1 MDKLTIKFKRNSY
14 ESLDNKSEVKKK
26 MKSKDGMINASIR
39 KILNTR
45 INPYV
50 FFTPLEILDFIL
62 TLKIDPIV
70 VKAEYNRRKVTFR
83 FHINFMNYKLEPDNS
98 NIAIAMSYNRQI

>member
-14 ESLDNKSEVKKK
+14 ESIENKSEVKKK
-26 MKSKDGMINASIR
+26 MKPKDGMINASIR

-50 FFTPLEILDFIL
+50 FFTPL
-62 TLKIDPIV
+62 
-70 VKAEYNRRKVTFR
+70 
-83 FHINFMNYKLEPDNS
+83 
-98 NIAIAMSYNRQI
+98 